1 MERQFKPLT
10 LIISGLILIFL
21 TQCANKF
28 YKAGMEFYEAGNY
41 EDAIEQYNKWLSE
54 DSDNSKAYIARAKA
68 YKRLDSNKKAADD
81 FSRAAALTEDAED
94 FMKAANLYLAIKDY
108 KRAAKMATRAIDEDK
123 KHINAHKKAI
133 KSYIKLKEYK
143 EARHYSNKLVD
154 IEENAGNY
162 YWRGFIESKLNNL
175 KQAER
180 DLRKSIELSPEIIDP
195 YKTLADVLYRAER
208 YDQALT
214 ICNRGL
220 KVDKKNKP
228 LLKTR
233 SLVYKEK
240 DEYPKAINDLSKILL
255 FNPEDTEIF
264 FKRGLLYYEFNQS
277 MNAINDFSKVIAL
290 KPDFEKAYYYRAKA
304 NEGIT
309 NYKRAAKDY
318 KKYLERV
325 EKDSSTA
332 DQIKKVRKKIFEL
345 LRENN
350 PPQIALADSVPNHG
364 NTLVVPGNQK
374 KLTIT
379 GKVKDESKIKTL
391 TINNNKAEFK
401 KIDSKYQFKKEADI
415 SNLQKVEIT
424 AKDVYG
430 NSKNVSYTIKR
441 SETNP
446 PEIELSSPY
455 ASHNGEIY
463 LQTKNPKIYIEGD
476 IKDESLIKSIKIG
489 NRTAS
494 YATDIKNPSFS
505 ATIDISNKENF
516 TIKAVDAKGNVQKK
530 KYTLNREGVNISS
543 DNPMGKTWVVFIENS
558 DYKTFAS
565 LDGPVKDV
573 STIKSALANYEIHN
587 FIHKKNMTKKDM
599 ERFFSIELRDL
610 VKANQVN
617 SLLIWYAGHGKFI
630 NETGYWVPVDAK
642 RDNEFSFFNI
652 NNLKASLQAYSDIIT
667 HTLVVT
673 DACESGPSFYQAM
686 RSIRKKRDCSDW
698 KDTRAKSAQ
707 VFSSAGNE
715 LAVDQSQFT
724 ESFANTLVNN
734 PNACI
739 PIEDIVSKVTLS
751 VTKSGRQEPQ
761 FGKIEG
767 LADEG
772 GTFFFISENK

>member
-1 MERQFKPLT
+1 MKRQLIPLT
-10 LIISGLILIFL
+10 LIISGIILIFL

-28 YKAGMEFYEAGNY
+28 YKAGQDFYEAGNY

-68 YKRLDSNKKAADD
+68 YKRLDNKKKAADD
-81 FSRAAALTEDAED
+81 YSRAAALTEDEED
-94 FMKAANLYLAIKDY
+94 FMKAANLYFDIKDY
-108 KRAAKMATRAIDEDK
+108 ERAAKMATRAIEEDK
-123 KHINAHKKAI
+123 KYINAHKKAI

-143 EARHYSNKLVD
+143 KAQFYSNKLID
-154 IEENAGNY
+154 MEENAANF
-162 YWRGFIESKLNNL
+162 YWRGFIESNLNNL
-175 KQAER
+175 NQAEK
-180 DLRKSIELSPEIIDP
+180 DLRKSIELSPKMIEP
-195 YKTLADVLYRAER
+195 YKTLADVLYRAEK
-208 YDQALT
+208 YDQALA
-214 ICNRGL
+214 ICNKGL
-220 KVDKKNKP
+220 KIDKKNKP

-264 FKRGLLYYEFNQS
+264 FKRGLLYHEFNQN

-290 KPDFEKAYYYRAKA
+290 KPKSEKAYYYRGKA
-304 NEGIT
+304 NEEVT
-309 NYKRAAKDY
+309 NYKKAAQDY
-318 KKYLERV
+318 KKYIHL
-325 EKDSSTA
+325 A
-332 DQIKKVRKKIFEL
+332 DQDTSKAKKIKKIRKKVFEL
-345 LRENN
+345 LREEN
-350 PPQIALADSVPNHG
+350 PPEIALADSVSNQG
-364 NTLVVPGNQK
+364 KSIVVPENLK
-374 KLTIT
+374 SLTIA
-379 GKVKDESKIKTL
+379 GEIKDESRIETL
-391 TINNNKAEFK
+391 KINNKKAELK
-401 KIDSKYQFKKEADI
+401 KVNSKYQFSKEADI
-415 SNLQKVEIT
+415 ANLEKIEIS
-424 AKDVYG
+424 AKDIYG
-430 NSKNVSYTIKR
+430 NSKNISYTIKR
-441 SETNP
+441 TETKP

-463 LQTKNPKIYIEGD
+463 LQTDNPKIYIEGNV
-476 IKDESLIKSIKIG
+476 KDESLIKSIKIG
-489 NRTAS
+489 NTTAS
-494 YATDIKNPSFS
+494 YPTDIKNPSFS
-505 ATIDISNKENF
+505 ATIDISNKDEF
-516 TIKAVDAKGNVQKK
+516 TIKAVDEKGNVQEK
-530 KYTLNREGVNISS
+530 KYSLNREGVNISS

-558 DYKTFAS
+558 NYKTFAS

-587 FIHKKNMTKKDM
+587 FIHKKNMTKKEM

-617 SLLIWYAGHGKFI
+617 SLLIWYAGHGKSI

-652 NNLKASLQAYSDIIT
+652 NNLKSSLQSYSEIIT

-686 RSIRKKRDCSDW
+686 RSLQKKRDCGNW
-698 KDTRAKSAQ
+698 EDTRSKSAQ
-707 VFSSAGNE
+707 VLSSAGNE

-734 PNACI
+734 PNSCI

-751 VTKSGRQEPQ
+751 VTKAGRQEPQ

-767 LADEG
+767 LTDEG
-772 GTFFFISENK
+772 GTFFFVSENN

>member
-1 MERQFKPLT
+1 MKRQIKPLN
-10 LIISGLILIFL
+10 LIIAGFILIFM
-21 TQCANKF
+21 TQCSNKF
-28 YKAGMEFYEAGNY
+28 YKAGMNFYEAGNY

-68 YKRLDSNKKAADD
+68 YKRLDNKEKAANDY
-81 FSRAAALTEDAED
+81 SRAAALTEDEED
-94 FMKAANLYLAIKDY
+94 FMRAANLYLDIKDY
-108 KRAAKMATRAIDEDK
+108 ERAAKMATRAINEDK

-133 KSYIKLKEYK
+133 KSYIKLEEYK
-143 EARHYSNKLVD
+143 KAQHYSNKLID
-154 IEENAGNY
+154 IEENAGNF
-162 YWRGFIESKLNNL
+162 YWRGYIESKLNNL
-175 KQAER
+175 TQAEN
-180 DLRKSIELSPEIIDP
+180 DLRKSIKLSPEIINP
-195 YKTLADVLYRAER
+195 YKTLADVLYRAEK
-208 YDQALT
+208 YDQALA
-214 ICNRGL
+214 ICNKGL
-220 KVDKKNKP
+220 KIDKKNKP

-255 FNPEDTEIF
+255 FNSKDTEIF
-264 FKRGLLYYEFNQS
+264 FKRGLLYNEFNQN

-290 KPDFEKAYYYRAKA
+290 KPDFKEAYYYRAMA
-304 NEGIT
+304 NEDVT
-309 NYKRAAKDY
+309 NYKKAAKDY
-318 KKYLERV
+318 KKYIELAEEDTSNTER
-325 EKDSSTA
+325 
-332 DQIKKVRKKIFEL
+332 IKKVRKKVFEL
-345 LRENN
+345 LREDN
-350 PPQIALADSVPNHG
+350 PPEIVLADSVPNHG
-364 NTLVVPGNQK
+364 SSIVVPG
-374 KLTIT
+374 KL
-379 GKVKDESKIKTL
+379 KTL
-391 TINNNKAEFK
+391 TIAGQIKDESQIETLKINNEKVELK
-401 KIDSKYQFKKEADI
+401 KNSSNYQFNKETEI
-415 SNLQKVEIT
+415 SGLQTIKIS

-430 NSKNVSYTIKR
+430 NIQNLSYTIKR

-446 PEIELSSPY
+446 PEIELNSPY

-476 IKDESLIKSIKIG
+476 VKDESLIRSITIG

-516 TIKAVDAKGNVQKK
+516 TIKAVDAKGNIQEK

-558 DYKTFAS
+558 DYKSFAS

-707 VFSSAGNE
+707 VLSSAGNE
-715 LAVDQSQFT
+715 LAVDQSRFT

>member
-10 LIISGLILIFL
+10 LIITGIMLIFL

-28 YKAGMEFYEAGNY
+28 YKAGMDFYETGNY
-41 EDAIEQYNKWLSE
+41 EDAIKQYNKWLSE

-68 YKRLDSNKKAADD
+68 YKRLDKKKKAAEDY
-81 FSRAAALTEDAED
+81 SRAAALTEDEED
-94 FMKAANLYLAIKDY
+94 FMKAANLYLNINDY
-108 KRAAKMATRAIDEDK
+108 ERAAKMATRAINEDK
-123 KHINAHKKAI
+123 KNVNAHKKAI
-133 KSYIKLKEYK
+133 KSYIELEEYK
-143 EARHYSNKLVD
+143 KAQHYSNKLID
-154 IEENAGNY
+154 IEENAGNF

-175 KQAER
+175 KQAES
-180 DLRKSIELSPEIIDP
+180 DLRKSIELSPNIIDP
-195 YKTLADVLYRAER
+195 YKTLADVLYRAEK
-208 YDQALT
+208 YDQALA

-220 KVDKKNKP
+220 NVDKKNKP

-290 KPDFEKAYYYRAKA
+290 KPEFEKAYYYRAKS
-304 NEGIT
+304 NEEVT
-309 NYKRAAKDY
+309 NYKKAAKDY
-318 KKYLERV
+318 KKYL
-325 EKDSSTA
+325 KLA
-332 DQIKKVRKKIFEL
+332 DQDTSNAEQIKKVREKVFEL
-345 LRENN
+345 QREEN
-350 PPQIALADSVPNHG
+350 PPKITLADSVPNHG
-364 NTLVVPGNQK
+364 STLVVPGNLK
-374 KLTIT
+374 SMVIA
-379 GKVKDESKIKTL
+379 GEVKDESKIKTFR
-391 TINNNKAEFK
+391 INNEKADFK
-401 KIDSKYQFKKEADI
+401 KVDSKYQFKKKTDI
-415 SNLQKVEIT
+415 SNLKKLEIT
-424 AKDVYG
+424 AKDIYG

-446 PEIELSSPY
+446 PKIELSSPY

-476 IKDESLIKSIKIG
+476 ITDESLIKSIKIG

-516 TIKAVDAKGNVQKK
+516 IIKAVDKKGNVQKK

-558 DYKTFAS
+558 DYRTFAS

-767 LADEG
+767 MADEG